1 LLRSGVVASHVLV
14 QERLLG
20 QWHESFSFGCHPY
33 ADSRARLTE
42 DRRMHS
48 SGCGGVPSP
57 RASVVSGMVLQ
68 CLGWWNSGG
77 DGSTGPEVAEET
89 HSTSPTSRRRPGRA
103 CGRRSYPFR
112 GFCRPLLRGTM
123 WWRYGS
129 GQHSVTKLTLAFP
142 HSARDGCTGLVSGT
156 APRYD
161 SHVVSEGQRGED
173 SPLNQAPAACQS
185 I

>member
-1 LLRSGVVASHVLV
+1 VASPVHV

-20 QWHESFSFGCHPY
+20 QQHESFSFGFHPY

-48 SGCGGVPSP
+48 SECGSVPSP
-57 RASVVSGMVLQ
+57 RASIVPGMALQ
-68 CLGWWNSGG
+68 CLGWRNSGG
-77 DGSTGPEVAEET
+77 DSSTGLEVTEEMHSTGP
-89 HSTSPTSRRRPGRA
+89 TSQRRPGRA
-103 CGRRSYPFR
+103 WGRRSYPFR
-112 GFCRPLLRGTM
+112 GFRRPFSRGAM

-156 APRYD
+156 TPRYD
-161 SHVVSEGQRGED
+161 SQAVLEGQRGGD
-173 SPLNQAPAACQS
+173 SPLTQAPAVCQS